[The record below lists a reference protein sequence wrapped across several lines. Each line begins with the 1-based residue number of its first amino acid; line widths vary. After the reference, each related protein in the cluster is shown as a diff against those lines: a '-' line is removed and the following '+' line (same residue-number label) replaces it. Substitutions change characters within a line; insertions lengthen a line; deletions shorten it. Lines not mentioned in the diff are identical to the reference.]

1 MSAAKPS
8 LYEIL
13 TIESNDKERTADL
26 RLGTVSVDYYEDIFS
41 PTITA
46 KIRVINTGDSIAP
59 KDDPI
64 GPRQSI
70 YHGLPLRGGERVTL
84 KIKDQGE
91 TKTGLDF
98 SINPSDYLYV
108 SSITDVIS
116 ETQRESFTLH
126 LVSREAITNET
137 SRVIKK
143 YPVSLS
149 INDSVKKILEDVLKT
164 NKFSDTTIE
173 KSQNPYGFIG
183 NLRKPFTVLVWL
195 ASKAVPVSSG
205 DATAGFVFYQTKDG
219 FNFRSIQNLI
229 DDGVKKAKENQVP
242 VYVYTEVNE
251 SQIETNTRNNDFQ
264 IITYTTDRNQNLIEK
279 LRLGTYASQ
288 RMFFN
293 PLTFNFTTPE
303 QGLFQYSNYGDKVG
317 NLGDPINLPPLSE
330 TSEKTLGQTPTR
342 ILSSVLDI
350 GTMEKDVS
358 TDENADPSK
367 YQAQAI
373 MRYNVLFTQTVSMT
387 VPCNTNLRA
396 GDTIKCFFPK
406 ISRGDSSEFD
416 PDQSGLY
423 MIKELCHH
431 FETDGSFTSMLL
443 IRDTF
448 GLYTGK

>member
-1 MSAAKPS
+1 MSAAEAS
-8 LYEIL
+8 LYETLVIQ
-13 TIESNDKERTADL
+13 SNDQERTVDI

-46 KIRVINTGDSIAP
+46 KIKVVNTGDTIGLD
-59 KDDPI
+59 KDDPN
-64 GPRQSI
+64 RQSL
-70 YHGLPLRGGERVTL
+70 YNGLPLRGGERVAM
-84 KIKDQGE
+84 KILDRGE
-91 TKTGLDF
+91 GKTGLDF
-98 SINPSDYLYV
+98 ATNSDSYLYV
-108 SSITDVIS
+108 SSITDVVS

-137 SRVIKK
+137 TRVIKK
-143 YPVSLS
+143 YPTGLS
-149 INDSVKKILEDVLKT
+149 ISDSVKKILKDVLKT
-164 NKFSDTTIE
+164 NKFNNSTIE
-173 KSQNPYGFIG
+173 KSQNKYGFIG

-205 DATAGFVFYQTKDG
+205 DATAGFVFYQTQDG
-219 FNFRSIQNLI
+219 FNFRSIDNLI
-229 DDGVKKAKENQVP
+229 DQQAKATYE
-242 VYVYTEVNE
+242 YTEINQ
-251 SQIETNTRNNDFQ
+251 SSIERNNDFQ
-264 IITYTTDRNQNLIEK
+264 ITAYTTDRNQNLIEK

-288 RMFFN
+288 RMFFD
-293 PLTFNFTTPE
+293 PLTFNFTTPD
-303 QGLFQYSNYGDKVG
+303 QGLFQLDEYKKKIK
-317 NLGDPINLPPLSE
+317 NLGDKLDLPLLSE
-330 TSEKTLGQTPTR
+330 TTDKTLGQTPTR

-396 GDTIKCFFPK
+396 GDVIRCKFPK
-406 ISRGDSSEFD
+406 ISRTDGQRPD
-416 PDQSGLY
+416 PEQSGLY

-431 FETDGSFTSMLL
+431 FEPTRSFTSMLL
-443 IRDTF
+443 VRDTF

>member
-13 TIESNDKERTADL
+13 TIESNDKERNADL
-26 RLGTVSVDYYEDIFS
+26 RLGTISVDYYEDIFS

-46 KIRVINTGDSIAP
+46 KIRVVNTGDSIAP
-59 KDDPI
+59 KNNPD
-64 GPRQSI
+64 GPKQSI

-84 KIKDQGE
+84 KIKDRGE

-98 SINPSDYLYV
+98 SRNPSDYLYV

-149 INDSVKKILEDVLKT
+149 INDSVKKILKDVLKT
-164 NKFSDTTIE
+164 NKFSDSTIE
-173 KSQNPYGFIG
+173 KSQNKYGFIG
-183 NLRKPFTVLVWL
+183 NLRKPFTVLIWL

-205 DATAGFVFYQTKDG
+205 DATAGFVFYQTQDG
-219 FNFRSIQNLI
+219 FNFRSIDELI
-229 DDGVKKAKENQVP
+229 AQSPKAE
-242 VYVYTEVNE
+242 YVHSEVNE

-264 IITYTTDRNQNLIEK
+264 ITSYTTDKNQDLIEK

-288 RMFFN
+288 RMFFD

-303 QGLFQYSNYGDKVG
+303 KGLFQLDGYKKKIK
-317 NLGDPINLPPLSE
+317 NLGDKLELPLLSE
-330 TSEKTLGQTPTR
+330 TSDKTLGEVPTR
-342 ILSSVLDI
+342 ILSSVIDR

-358 TDENADPSK
+358 IDENADPSK

-443 IRDTF
+443 VRDTF

>member
-1 MSAAKPS
+1 MSAAAAS
-8 LYEIL
+8 LYETLAIQS
-13 TIESNDKERTADL
+13 TDGERTVDI
-26 RLGTVSVDYYEDIFS
+26 RLGTISIDYYEDIFS

-46 KIRVINTGDSIAP
+46 KIKVVNTGDT
-59 KDDPI
+59 I
-64 GPRQSI
+64 GTEDGLNRQSL
-70 YHGLPLRGGERVTL
+70 YNGLPLRGGERIAM
-84 KIKDQGE
+84 KILDMGE
-91 TKTGLDF
+91 GKTGLDF
-98 SINPSDYLYV
+98 ATDPNDYLYV
-108 SSITDVIS
+108 SSITDVVS

-137 SRVIKK
+137 TRVVKK
-143 YPVSLS
+143 YPTSLS
-149 INDSVKKILEDVLKT
+149 ISDSVKEILKDTTILKT
-164 NKFSDTTIE
+164 NKFSETSIE
-173 KSQNPYGFIG
+173 KSQNRYGFIG

-205 DATAGFVFYQTKDG
+205 DATAGFVFYQTQDG

-242 VYVYTEVNE
+242 EYVYTEVNE
-251 SQIETNTRNNDFQ
+251 SQLENNSRNNDFQ
-264 IITYTTDRNQNLIEK
+264 ITTYTTDRNQNLIEK

-303 QGLFQYSNYGDKVG
+303 QGLFQYSNYGDKAG
-317 NLGDPINLPPLSE
+317 NLGDPIDLPPLSE

-350 GTMEKDVS
+350 GTVEVGVS
-358 TDENADPSK
+358 TDKNADPSEN
-367 YQAQAI
+367 QAQSI

-396 GDTIKCFFPK
+396 GDVIKCFLPK
-406 ISRGDSSEFD
+406 ISRSDGQEFD
-416 PDQSGLY
+416 SDQSGLY

-431 FETDGSFTSMLL
+431 FDKTRSFTSMLL
-443 IRDTF
+443 VRDTF

>member
-1 MSAAKPS
+1 MSAAEASQYQTLAIQSTDGEKTVD
-8 LYEIL
+8 I
-13 TIESNDKERTADL
+13 
-26 RLGTVSVDYYEDIFS
+26 RLGTISIDYYEDIFS
-41 PTITA
+41 PTVTA
-46 KIRVINTGDSIAP
+46 KIKVVNTGDTIG
-59 KDDPI
+59 DDLNK
-64 GPRQSI
+64 QSL
-70 YHGLPLRGGERVTL
+70 YNGLPLRGGERIAM
-84 KIKDQGE
+84 KILDRGVG
-91 TKTGLDF
+91 KTGLDF
-98 SINPSDYLYV
+98 ATDPNNYLYV

-137 SRVIKK
+137 SRVVRK
-143 YPVSLS
+143 YPTSLS
-149 INDSVKKILEDVLKT
+149 ISDSVKKILEDVLKT
-164 NKFSDTTIE
+164 NNFSDTSIE
-173 KSQNPYGFIG
+173 KSQNKYGFIG

-195 ASKAVPVSSG
+195 ASKAVPVSSD
-205 DATAGFVFYQTKDG
+205 DATAGFVFYQTQDG

-242 VYVYTEVNE
+242 VYVYTEINE
-251 SQIETNTRNNDFQ
+251 SQIEDNTRNNDFQ
-264 IITYTTDRNQNLIEK
+264 ITTYTTDRNQNLIEK

-303 QGLFQYSNYGDKVG
+303 QGLFQYSNYGDKIG
-317 NLGDPINLPPLSE
+317 NLGDPIDLPPLNE
-330 TSEKTLGQTPTR
+330 ASEKTLGQTPTR

-358 TDENADPSK
+358 VDKNADPSEN
-367 YQAQAI
+367 QAQSI

-396 GDTIKCFFPK
+396 GDTIKCEFPK
-406 ISRGDSSEFD
+406 ISRTDGQRPD
-416 PDQSGLY
+416 PEQSGLY

-431 FETDGSFTSMLL
+431 FEPTRSFTSMLL
-443 IRDTF
+443 VRDTF

>member
-1 MSAAKPS
+1 MSAAAAS
-8 LYEIL
+8 LYETLAIQ
-13 TIESNDKERTADL
+13 SNDGEKTVDI
-26 RLGTVSVDYYEDIFS
+26 RLGTISIDYYEDIFS
-41 PTITA
+41 PTVTA
-46 KIRVINTGDSIAP
+46 KIKVVNTGDTIGLE
-59 KDDPI
+59 KNDPNK
-64 GPRQSI
+64 RSL
-70 YHGLPLRGGERVTL
+70 YNGLPLRGGERIAM
-84 KIKDQGE
+84 KILDRGVG
-91 TKTGLDF
+91 KTGLDF
-98 SINPSDYLYV
+98 ATDPNDYLYV
-108 SSITDVIS
+108 SSITDVVS

-137 SRVIKK
+137 ARVVKK
-143 YPVSLS
+143 YPTGLT
-149 INDSVKKILEDVLKT
+149 IDDSVKKILTEVLKT
-164 NKFSDTTIE
+164 RFDDNLIE
-173 KSQNPYGFIG
+173 KSQNKYGFIG

-205 DATAGFVFYQTKDG
+205 DATAGFVFYQTQDG

-242 VYVYTEVNE
+242 EYVYTEVNE
-251 SQIETNTRNNDFQ
+251 SQIDRTDNNDFQ
-264 IITYTTDRNQNLIEK
+264 ITTYTTDRNQNLIEK

-303 QGLFQYSNYGDKVG
+303 QGLFQYSNYGNKAG
-317 NLGDPINLPPLSE
+317 NLGDPIDLPPLSE

-358 TDENADPSK
+358 VDKNADPSEN
-367 YQAQAI
+367 QAQAI

-396 GDTIKCFFPK
+396 GDVIKCLFPK
-406 ISRGDSSEFD
+406 ISRNDGQEFD

-431 FETDGSFTSMLL
+431 FDKTRSFTSMLL
-443 IRDTF
+443 VRDTF

>member
-1 MSAAKPS
+1 MSAAEAS
-8 LYEIL
+8 LYETLVIQ
-13 TIESNDKERTADL
+13 SNDQERTVDI

-46 KIRVINTGDSIAP
+46 KIKVVNTGDTIGLERN
-59 KDDPI
+59 DPN
-64 GPRQSI
+64 RQSL
-70 YHGLPLRGGERVTL
+70 YNGLPLRGGERVAM
-84 KIKDQGE
+84 KILDRGE
-91 TKTGLDF
+91 RKTGLDF
-98 SINPSDYLYV
+98 ATNSDSYLYV
-108 SSITDVIS
+108 SSITDVVS

-137 SRVIKK
+137 TRVVKK
-143 YPVSLS
+143 YSTGLS
-149 INDSVKKILEDVLKT
+149 ISDSVQKILKDVLKT

-173 KSQNPYGFIG
+173 KSQNKYGVIG

-205 DATAGFVFYQTKDG
+205 DATAGFVFYQTQDG
-219 FNFRSIQNLI
+219 FNFRSIDNLI
-229 DDGVKKAKENQVP
+229 DQQAKAT
-242 VYVYTEVNE
+242 YVYTEINQ
-251 SQIETNTRNNDFQ
+251 SSIERNNDFQ
-264 IITYTTDRNQNLIEK
+264 ITAYTTDRNQNLIEK

-288 RMFFN
+288 RMFFD
-293 PLTFNFTTPE
+293 PLTFNFTTPD
-303 QGLFQYSNYGDKVG
+303 QGLFQLDEYKKKIK
-317 NLGDPINLPPLSE
+317 NLGDKLDLPLLSE
-330 TSEKTLGQTPTR
+330 TTDKTLGQTPTR

-396 GDTIKCFFPK
+396 GDVIRCEFPK
-406 ISRGDSSEFD
+406 ISRTDGQRPD
-416 PDQSGLY
+416 PEQSGLY

-431 FETDGSFTSMLL
+431 FEPTRSFTSMPL

>member
-1 MSAAKPS
+1 MSAAEAS
-8 LYEIL
+8 LYETLVIQ
-13 TIESNDKERTADL
+13 SNDQERTVDI

-46 KIRVINTGDSIAP
+46 KIKVVNTGDTIGLERN
-59 KDDPI
+59 DPN
-64 GPRQSI
+64 RQSL
-70 YHGLPLRGGERVTL
+70 YNGLPLRGGERVAM
-84 KIKDQGE
+84 KILDRGE
-91 TKTGLDF
+91 RKTGLDF
-98 SINPSDYLYV
+98 ATNSDSYLYV
-108 SSITDVIS
+108 SSITDVVS

-137 SRVIKK
+137 TRVVKK
-143 YPVSLS
+143 YSTGLS
-149 INDSVKKILEDVLKT
+149 ISDSVQKILKDVLKT

-173 KSQNPYGFIG
+173 KSQNKYGFIG

-205 DATAGFVFYQTKDG
+205 DATAGFVFYQTQDG
-219 FNFRSIQNLI
+219 FNFRSIDNLI
-229 DDGVKKAKENQVP
+229 DQQAKAT
-242 VYVYTEVNE
+242 YVYTEINQ
-251 SQIETNTRNNDFQ
+251 SSIERNNDFQ
-264 IITYTTDRNQNLIEK
+264 ITAYTTDRNQNLIEK

-288 RMFFN
+288 RMFFD
-293 PLTFNFTTPE
+293 PLTFNFTTPD
-303 QGLFQYSNYGDKVG
+303 QGLFQLDEYKKKIK
-317 NLGDPINLPPLSE
+317 NLGDKLDLPLLSE
-330 TSEKTLGQTPTR
+330 TTDKTLGQTPTR

-396 GDTIKCFFPK
+396 GDVIRCKFPK
-406 ISRGDSSEFD
+406 ISRTDGQRPD
-416 PDQSGLY
+416 PEQSGLY

-431 FETDGSFTSMLL
+431 FEPTRSFTSMLL
-443 IRDTF
+443 VRDTF

>member
-13 TIESNDKERTADL
+13 TIESNDKERNADL
-26 RLGTVSVDYYEDIFS
+26 RLGTISVDYYEDIFS

-59 KDDPI
+59 KNNPD
-64 GPRQSI
+64 GPKQSI

-98 SINPSDYLYV
+98 SRNPSDYLYV

-149 INDSVKKILEDVLKT
+149 INDSVKKILKDVLKT
-164 NKFSDTTIE
+164 NKFSDSTIE
-173 KSQNPYGFIG
+173 KSQNKYGFIG
-183 NLRKPFTVLVWL
+183 NLRKPFTILIWL

-205 DATAGFVFYQTKDG
+205 DATAGFVFYQTQDG
-219 FNFRSIQNLI
+219 FNFRSIDELI
-229 DDGVKKAKENQVP
+229 AQDPKAE
-242 VYVYTEVNE
+242 YVHSEVNE

-264 IITYTTDRNQNLIEK
+264 ITSYTTDKNQDLIEK

-288 RMFFN
+288 RMFFD
-293 PLTFNFTTPE
+293 PLTFNFTTPNE
-303 QGLFQYSNYGDKVG
+303 GLFQLDGYKKKIK
-317 NLGDPINLPPLSE
+317 NLGDKLELPLLSE
-330 TSEKTLGQTPTR
+330 TSDKTLGEVPTR
-342 ILSSVLDI
+342 ILSSVIDR

-406 ISRGDSSEFD
+406 ISRGDGSEFD

-443 IRDTF
+443 VRDTF

>member
-13 TIESNDKERTADL
+13 TIESNDKERNADL
-26 RLGTVSVDYYEDIFS
+26 RLGAISVDYYEDIFS

-46 KIRVINTGDSIAP
+46 KIRVVNTGDSIAP
-59 KDDPI
+59 KDNPD
-64 GPRQSI
+64 GPKQSI
-70 YHGLPLRGGERVTL
+70 YHGLPLRGGERVTV

-149 INDSVKKILEDVLKT
+149 INDSVKKILKDVLKT
-164 NKFSDTTIE
+164 NKFSDSTIE
-173 KSQNPYGFIG
+173 KSQNKYGFIG
-183 NLRKPFTVLVWL
+183 NLRKPFTILIWL

-205 DATAGFVFYQTKDG
+205 DATAGFVFYQTQDG
-219 FNFRSIQNLI
+219 FNFRSIDELI
-229 DDGVKKAKENQVP
+229 AQSPKAE
-242 VYVYTEVNE
+242 YVHSEVNE

-264 IITYTTDRNQNLIEK
+264 ITSYTTDKNQDLIEK

-288 RMFFN
+288 RMFFD

-303 QGLFQYSNYGDKVG
+303 KGLFQLDGYKKKIK
-317 NLGDPINLPPLSE
+317 NLGNKLDLPLLSE
-330 TSEKTLGQTPTR
+330 TSDKTLGQVPTR
-342 ILSSVLDI
+342 ILSSVIDR

-358 TDENADPSK
+358 IDENADPSK

-443 IRDTF
+443 VRDTF